1 MAASFTQLIGS
12 SIERR
17 FPNVFANAG
26 DATGLTIG
34 ALREAE
40 RGGTAVVIMCVDL
53 TEQVL
58 SEAISLHAN
67 AIIAYAPMPRE
78 PLRALRVD
86 DPVGRVVLQ
95 CAQQN
100 IATFSLHTACAN
112 APGGAADWIA
122 SSLARG
128 TTRPI
133 VAHTGCAEAGEGRLL
148 ECDEARSLSALI
160 SRLKELLGVR
170 HLRVALGAVVDEHHL
185 AKASDSCFVKSIA
198 LQVRPPRPR
207 ANSEALSRPPAPHT
221 QVGEGACLLQ
231 QVLQGAGPAF
241 SGVFL
246 TSEMAHV
253 DVLAANAKGIIVLL
267 AGQSMMER
275 AFLRHLR
282 QDMQEE
288 FTDADWNVKMKCS
301 ETDCHTLTV
310 V

>member
-1 MAASFTQLIGS
+1 LVLPCESIFVAASFTQLIGS

-198 LQVRPPRPR
+198 LQV
-207 ANSEALSRPPAPHT
+207 
-221 QVGEGACLLQ
+221 GEGACLLQ